1 MKSNTFSVQIFDNQ
15 DVVTKLAY
23 RLPVPK
29 NGPANETVP
38 STDENTLKT
47 LNTMIAVALAAGGV
61 TTVEAQT
68 ASVNATARVLVPIIV
83 GTTEDLRFG
92 DVIQGVNK
100 VVAADDA
107 ASAQFEF
114 RGSASA
120 EIDIVLTLPIE
131 LDEIAGP
138 DVMPIGTWTGR
149 RGVNATRGVGTVF
162 TPVNAAS
169 IIDNFGAAGG
179 NWYRIFLGATVVPS
193 AIQTTGDYTGQIDLL
208 VSYTGN

>member
-1 MKSNTFSVQIFDNQ
+1 MVSVQIFDNQ
-15 DVVTKLAY
+15 YVVTKLAY
-23 RLPVPK
+23 RLPVPE

-38 STDENTLKT
+38 STDEDTLKT
-47 LNTMIAVALAAGGV
+47 LNTMLAVALAAGVV

-83 GTTEDLRFG
+83 VTTEDLRFG

-100 VVAADDA
+100 VVDADDA
-107 ASAQFEF
+107 TSAQFEF
-114 RGSASA
+114 RGSTGA
-120 EIDIVLTLPIE
+120 EIDIVLTLPTD
-131 LDEIAGP
+131 LDDGGGIL
-138 DVMPIGTWTGR
+138 MPINTWTGR

-179 NWYRIFLGATVVPS
+179 DWYRIFLGATVVPGV
-193 AIQTTGDYTGQIDLL
+193 AQTTGNYTGQIALL

>member
-1 MKSNTFSVQIFDNQ
+1 MNRNI
-15 DVVTKLAY
+15 
-23 RLPVPK
+23 
-29 NGPANETVP
+29 
-38 STDENTLKT
+38 LKT
-47 LNTMIAVALAAGGV
+47 LNTMIVVALATGV
-61 TTVEAQT
+61 VSSVEAQT

-83 GTTEDLRFG
+83 VTTEDLRFG
-92 DVIQGVNK
+92 VVIQSING

-149 RGVNATRGVGTVF
+149 RGVNATRGVGGTVF
-162 TPVNAAS
+162 TPVDALS

-179 NWYRIFLGATVVPS
+179 DWYRIFLGATVVPG
-193 AIQTTGDYTGQIDLL
+193 AAQTPGDYTGLIDLL

>member
-1 MKSNTFSVQIFDNQ
+1 
-15 DVVTKLAY
+15 VTKLAY
-23 RLPVPK
+23 RLPVPE

-47 LNTMIAVALAAGGV
+47 LNTMIAVALTAGVV

-83 GTTEDLRFG
+83 VTTEDLRFG

-100 VVAADDA
+100 VVDADDA
-107 ASAQFEF
+107 TSAQFEF
-114 RGSASA
+114 RGSTGA
-120 EIDIVLTLPIE
+120 EIDIVLSIPTD
-131 LDEIAGP
+131 LDDGGGNL
-138 DVMPIGTWTGR
+138 MPINTWTGR
-149 RGVNATRGVGTVF
+149 RGVNATRGSGTAF
-162 TPVNAAS
+162 TPVDAAS

-179 NWYRIFLGATVVPS
+179 DWYRIFVGATVVPGV
-193 AIQTTGDYTGQIDLL
+193 AQTPGDYTGQIDLL

>member
-1 MKSNTFSVQIFDNQ
+1 MNRNI
-15 DVVTKLAY
+15 
-23 RLPVPK
+23 
-29 NGPANETVP
+29 
-38 STDENTLKT
+38 LKT
-47 LNTMIAVALAAGGV
+47 LNIMIVVALAAGV
-61 TTVEAQT
+61 VSSVEAQT

-83 GTTEDLRFG
+83 VTTEDLRFG

-179 NWYRIFLGATVVPS
+179 DWYRIFLGATVVPG
-193 AIQTTGDYTGQIDLL
+193 AAQTTGDYTGQIDLL
-208 VSYTGN
+208 VAYTGN

>member
-1 MKSNTFSVQIFDNQ
+1 M
-15 DVVTKLAY
+15 
-23 RLPVPK
+23 
-29 NGPANETVP
+29 
-38 STDENTLKT
+38 KT
-47 LNTMIAVALAAGGV
+47 LNSLIALALAAGV
-61 TTVEAQT
+61 VSSVEAQT

-83 GTTEDLRFG
+83 VTTEDLRFG
-92 DVIQGVNK
+92 VVIQGVNG
-100 VVAADDA
+100 VVGADDA

-179 NWYRIFLGATVVPS
+179 DWYRIFLGATVVPS